1 MSIGDNGC
9 GIPQEN
15 LEKIF
20 DPFFTT
26 KEVGKGTGQG
36 LAIARSIVVEKHG
49 GQIEVL
55 SEVGKG
61 TRFVLRLPIAGR
73 PRVQRMSRILFVD
86 DEQPVLDALRTRL
99 HRMSGKWQMK
109 FVDSGERA
117 LDELDRDPYDVIV
130 TDMRMPGMD
139 GAQLL
144 QTASTRWPET
154 IRIVLSGYAEL
165 QQTTRLVPVAHQYL
179 SKPCESPVLENVIDR
194 CVQLHELL
202 RRPQLRASVGRIR
215 KLPAMPRTY
224 AKLQEA
230 LAAEDVNVHEIAR
243 IISADTTIAARML
256 QIVNSAFFRLA
267 RRITNV
273 EQAVTYLGY
282 SAVRNLVMCA
292 EVFSLGRKRARAAA
306 WTSSRC
312 KRTRCASRPRRSRS
326 NKTPLA
332 DDAMLAGLVHDIG
345 YWMLIRNRPTISR
358 NRSMS
363 LRAKA
368 FPCTRRRSRSSA
380 PRTPRS
386 EPICSACGA
395 CPTPSSRRSRTTH
408 ATAGR

>member
-1 MSIGDNGC
+1 M
-9 GIPQEN
+9 
-15 LEKIF
+15 
-20 DPFFTT
+20 
-26 KEVGKGTGQG
+26 
-36 LAIARSIVVEKHG
+36 KH
-49 GQIEVL
+49 V
-55 SEVGKG
+55 
-61 TRFVLRLPIAGR
+61 
-73 PRVQRMSRILFVD
+73 LFVD
-86 DEQPVLDALRTRL
+86 DEQSVLDGLRTRL
-99 HRMSGKWQMK
+99 HRMSGKWRMT
-109 FVDSGERA
+109 FVNGGEDA
-117 LDELDRDPYDVIV
+117 LDRLERDQVDVIV

-144 QTASTRWPET
+144 NAASTRWPET

-292 EVFSLGRKRARAAA
+292 EVFSQWSAARRTVNLEHLQSHALRVATAALSL
-306 WTSSRC
+306 T
-312 KRTRCASRPRRSRS
+312 

-345 YWMLIRNRPTISR
+345 YWVLAQESPDDLEE
-358 NRSMS
+358 S
-363 LRAKA
+363 LDVARAKGIPMHA
-368 FPCTRRRSRSSA
+368 AEQQVIGASHAEIGAYLLGLWGMPYTVIEA
-380 PRTPRS
+380 VAHHHTPRRV
-386 EPICSACGA
+386 AQ
-395 CPTPSSRRSRTTH
+395 TH
-408 ATAGR
+408 FDVLAAMATAHFLTEPPESTAFGGGLAEDEPVDAAYLESMKAPFSWTEAVRRVSESLEQGDEDP